1 MNLLVGDNDLTAD
14 KDYKHVVKRL
24 RNLLLRKMGSMV
36 NGFHITPALLRFHLK
51 ANGVSSHRL
60 NYLLNPSD
68 RQNVPLCYTLLK
80 EVWSLPDPT
89 PSDTPSFIAAR
100 KALQLLGSLF
110 RHIVIPF
117 IQINLSLH
125 EQLSHLSA
133 AAHLATFLYTVN
145 NSRNKALQTLTF
157 RDIILLVKNAFFC
170 VAKSKVS
177 VPDGKFWIIL
187 LGTDRLESTFGL
199 VRSMVGNDRNVD
211 ILQLGTR
218 LSHAVECLNI
228 FEKYPHWDRGP
239 KRLKL
244 PAIEDGNGDVLAKV
258 DHINPDSWE
267 GDVRLANVLLVTSWN
282 SGRHMVESRYSTT
295 GIHDKLAE
303 LDRNG
308 YDMTFPF
315 GTEDVDDDEE
325 SEEDVEEHDQET
337 TQAVDF
343 TESEVSVV
351 LEQPIF
357 GVGEGPLL
365 DLEDHAAIESNRG
378 EKGSFDPFVE
388 IDGKN
393 ISKPRA
399 LRELFKA
406 MFSVMGGSTDRLG
419 RIAGLTRCAVT
430 TPAVIKTGI
439 EPGSGSSGP
448 RSVLSIGDPVA
459 TALKCEGNVFLA
471 IVQINDILI
480 DNESVL
486 EIAPAF
492 LMEPVVTVQFQ
503 ALQLV
508 EIVDHVNDVDHTDAD
523 WKWNRKMER
532 PILKTRGSCIQVIDP
547 DVSSRVPLEPVYLFR
562 SDELR
567 ALAAFVVDS
576 ITDEER
582 LRLPSV
588 KRSDFFPYRSHGAF
602 VCSTILFLFKI

>member
-14 KDYKHVVKRL
+14 KDYKHVMKRL
-24 RNLLLRKMGSMV
+24 RNLLLRKMGATI
-36 NGFHITPALLRFHLK
+36 NGFHITPALLHFHLN

-68 RQNVPLCYTLLK
+68 HQNVPLCYTLLK

-100 KALQLLGSLF
+100 KVLQLLGSLF
-110 RHIVIPF
+110 HHIVIPF

-145 NSRNKALQTLTF
+145 NSWNKALQTLTF
-157 RDIILLVKNAFFC
+157 QDIVLLVKNAFFC

-228 FEKYPHWDRGP
+228 FEKYPHWDHGP
-239 KRLKL
+239 KCLKL

-258 DHINPDSWE
+258 DHINPDSWK

-282 SGRHMVESRYSTT
+282 DGCHMVESQYSTT
-295 GIHDKLAE
+295 GIREKLEE
-303 LDRNG
+303 LDRKG
-308 YDMTFPF
+308 YNMTFPF
-315 GTEDVDDDEE
+315 GTDDVEDEE

-337 TQAVDF
+337 IQAVDF
-343 TESEVSVV
+343 TESEVSAV

-365 DLEDHAAIESNRG
+365 DLEDHAAIESNCG
-378 EKGSFDPFVE
+378 GKGSFDPFVD

-393 ISKPRA
+393 ILKP
-399 LRELFKA
+399 
-406 MFSVMGGSTDRLG
+406 
-419 RIAGLTRCAVT
+419 
-430 TPAVIKTGI
+430 
-439 EPGSGSSGP
+439 
-448 RSVLSIGDPVA
+448 
-459 TALKCEGNVFLA
+459 
-471 IVQINDILI
+471 
-480 DNESVL
+480 
-486 EIAPAF
+486 
-492 LMEPVVTVQFQ
+492 
-503 ALQLV
+503 
-508 EIVDHVNDVDHTDAD
+508 
-523 WKWNRKMER
+523 
-532 PILKTRGSCIQVIDP
+532 
-547 DVSSRVPLEPVYLFR
+547 
-562 SDELR
+562 
-567 ALAAFVVDS
+567 
-576 ITDEER
+576 
-582 LRLPSV
+582 
-588 KRSDFFPYRSHGAF
+588 
-602 VCSTILFLFKI
+602 